1 MRLFEQTGRTSLR
14 RPLPAGH
21 QARAQGQVQEAHA
34 LQMPLLFFFIPFSP
48 RPALTIISLPS
59 RADSSFCQRSL
70 LGNLSLR

>member
-34 LQMPLLFFFIPFSP
+34 LQMPLLFFFIPFS
-48 RPALTIISLPS
+48 
-59 RADSSFCQRSL
+59 DNSL
-70 LGNLSLR
+70 LVYMFLCMFLYVFFVSCNYTESIY